1 VSDEL
6 VVVGLSHHT
15 APVSLR
21 ERLSVPPDAT
31 EEQLRCVL
39 DTRVLREGMLV
50 STCNRVEFYG
60 AGPDAEAGLA
70 RLRKYLHERGHPE
83 PVQGHLYERRGEDA
97 VRHVFRVAAS
107 LDSMV
112 VGEPQI
118 LGQVKHAYEL
128 AQDVGSIGTLLDR
141 CLTRA
146 FAVAKRVRSETEIAA
161 GTVSVS
167 SIACDLATKIFG
179 DLSGRRTLLLGA
191 GEMGEAAARA
201 LAGRG
206 VHLVVINRSPEKA
219 VRLARES
226 NGEARGYEHL
236 ASELVSA
243 DVVISST
250 SAKNYVLTHDLMKDV
265 VKARRQRPLFLI
277 DIAVPRDVEPR
288 VGELPSVFL
297 YDVDDLSQVADQN
310 LAHRQQEVEA
320 AAAIVELEVAAF
332 ERWRRTLDLTPTIV
346 ALRGHFTNVMKEEL
360 ARTLPRLGE
369 LGPTEQKSLDKMCQ
383 AMVNKL
389 LHQPLTQLKEGVE
402 GGNGAA
408 LLEATR
414 RLFDLDELAHEAAPT
429 PEVKPTA
436 ATSAAP
442 EAEPSPEIPS
452 ESMGMPDGEA
462 MTERP
467 AAALGGLAL
476 GLSPTNLSG
485 EPK

>member
-1 VSDEL
+1 MSDEL

-15 APVSLR
+15 APVALR
-21 ERLSVPPDAT
+21 ERLSVPAEAAPD
-31 EEQLRCVL
+31 E
-39 DTRVLREGMLV
+39 LREVLETHALNEGVLV
-50 STCNRVEFYG
+50 STCNRVELYG
-60 AGPDAEAGLA
+60 AGPDAEAGV
-70 RLRKYLHERGHPE
+70 RCLREYLDQRGHPD
-83 PVQGHLYERRGEDA
+83 PVQSHLYERRGEDA

-118 LGQVKHAYEL
+118 LGQVKHAYEM
-128 AQDVGSIGTLLDR
+128 AHEAGSVGTLLGR

-167 SIACDLATKIFG
+167 SIACDLASKIFG
-179 DLSGRRTLLLGA
+179 DLEGRRTLLLGA

-236 ASELVSA
+236 ASELVAA

-250 SAKNYVLTHDLMKDV
+250 SAKRFVLTRDLMKDV
-265 VKARRQRPLFLI
+265 VKARRRRPLFLI
-277 DIAVPRDVEPR
+277 DIAVPRDVDPR

-310 LAHRQQEVEA
+310 LAHRKQEVEA
-320 AAAIVELEVAAF
+320 AAAIVEAEVEAF
-332 ERWRRTLDLTPTIV
+332 EHWRRTLDLTPTIV
-346 ALRGHFTNVMKEEL
+346 ALRKHFTRVVKEEL
-360 ARTLPRLGE
+360 ARTVPRLGE
-369 LGPTEQKSLDKMCQ
+369 LSPKERKSLDKMCQ

-389 LHQPLTQLKEGVE
+389 LHRPLTQLKDGVE
-402 GGNGAA
+402 DGEGPA
-408 LLEATR
+408 LIDATR
-414 RLFDLDELAHEAAPT
+414 RLFDLPDAAAPDT
-429 PEVKPTA
+429 
-436 ATSAAP
+436 AP
-442 EAEPSPEIPS
+442 EAKT
-452 ESMGMPDGEA
+452 ES
-462 MTERP
+462 TEHAAP
-467 AAALGGLAL
+467 ALAGISL
-476 GLSPTNLSG
+476 GLPHHNVSG
-485 EPK
+485 EPE